1 MIDGVVDGV
10 MDGVMV
16 GVMVGSNGIVE
27 LGEFAFK
34 HESP

>member
-1 MIDGVVDGV
+1 MVDGV
-10 MDGVMV
+10 MAWSNDTVV
-16 GVMVGSNGIVE
+16 DGVMVGSNGTVA